1 MTPRSFKLEHMKYI
15 ILLISTLF
23 ISWTSGA
30 QESQPMQL
38 SIHDAVKYALENSIK
53 TKAAKIDIIQAKKDV
68 WIQASKGLPIVNGSV
83 NFANFIDIPT
93 TVAPAD
99 AFGFPDYLTD
109 FLGGVSQQT
118 GVPINAPPPS
128 GDGTTELQFGQ
139 PYNMDAGIS
148 VGLQLFDGSYIIGVK
163 GARGFEKLRKDQ
175 ARMTDNEVETIVAE
189 AYYTS
194 QIAKENV
201 KLLSQNIENVQRT
214 LNETSKLYEAGFAEE
229 MDVEQLDL
237 LINSLKNRLKMATR
251 QHSATLKLLKYQI
264 GMEVNNPIELTDD
277 LETIWAV
284 ESDSA
289 LLACEFSLDNN
300 LAYDLAKQDVV
311 LHGYL
316 VKLEEANYYP
326 QLHAFFDH
334 KQQAYRQ
341 DFDFFDFSKS
351 WYPQTLW
358 GIQLKIPIWDNL
370 GGVAAIK
377 KAKLEQQKVRNR
389 LFDLEQALTMQY
401 TIAVDDFHSA
411 LEQLENST
419 KNIDLAERIQKKT
432 LIRYNEGL
440 ASSMELTTAENQLI
454 TAQTE
459 YINTLFNAMDAKL
472 GLKTVVDNN

>member
-1 MTPRSFKLEHMKYI
+1 MKHT
-15 ILLISTLF
+15 ILLISSIF
-23 ISWTSGA
+23 ISAISIA
-30 QESQPMQL
+30 QETKPMQL
-38 SIHDAVKYALENSIK
+38 TVHDAVGYALENSMKAK
-53 TKAAKIDIIQAKKDV
+53 TAEIDIIQAKKDV
-68 WIQASKGLPIVNGSV
+68 WIQAARGLPIVNGSV
-83 NFANFIDIPT
+83 NYSNFIDIPT

-99 AFGFPDYLTD
+99 AFGFPDYLTQ
-109 FLGGVSQQT
+109 FLGEVAQET
-118 GVPINAPPPS
+118 GVAINAPPPNENGVS
-128 GDGTTELQFGQ
+128 ELQFGQ
-139 PYNMDAGIS
+139 PHNMDAGIS

-175 ARMTDNEVETIVAE
+175 AKMTDNEIETIVAE

-201 KLLSQNIENVQRT
+201 KLLNQNIENVERT

-237 LINSLKNRLKMATR
+237 LINSLKNRSKMATR
-251 QHSATLKLLKYQI
+251 QHAATLKLLKYQI
-264 GMEVNNPIELTDD
+264 GMDINSPIELTDD
-277 LETIWAV
+277 LETIWAL

-289 LLACEFSLDNN
+289 LLAREFSLDDN
-300 LAYDLAKQDVV
+300 LAYDLVKQDVV

-316 VKLEEANYYP
+316 VKLQEANYYP

-334 KQQAYRQ
+334 KQQAFRQ
-341 DFDFFDFSKS
+341 DFDFFDFSNS

-358 GIQLKIPIWDNL
+358 GIQLKVPIWDNL
-370 GGVAAIK
+370 GGAAAIK
-377 KAKLEQQKVRNR
+377 KAKLEQEKVRNR
-389 LFDLEQALTMQY
+389 LYDLEQALTMQY
-401 TIAVDDFHSA
+401 TIAVDDFNSA
-411 LEQLENST
+411 LEQLDNST